1 MFLGGNT
8 LDRQEFLKI
17 FAEDIV
23 MVEPKDVTLNTVLD
37 ELEDWDSLAI
47 ISLNAALD
55 EHFGFTLNQEEIKN
69 IETVSDI
76 LTFIYKK
83 SISKSTK

>member
-1 MFLGGNT
+1 M
-8 LDRQEFLKI
+8 DIQEFLKI

-23 MVEPKDVTLNTVLD
+23 MLEPEDVTPDTILD

-47 ISLNAALD
+47 ISLNVALD

-69 IETVSDI
+69 LESVSDI
-76 LTFIYKK
+76 LTIINKK
-83 SISKSTK
+83 SNI

>member
-1 MFLGGNT
+1 M
-8 LDRQEFLKI
+8 DRQEFLKI